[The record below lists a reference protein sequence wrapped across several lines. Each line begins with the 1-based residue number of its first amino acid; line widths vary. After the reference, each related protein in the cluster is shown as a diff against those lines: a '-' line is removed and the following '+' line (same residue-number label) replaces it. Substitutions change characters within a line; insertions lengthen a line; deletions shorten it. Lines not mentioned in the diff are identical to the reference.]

1 MSTQCATEPLDLLRA
16 GAVLSPPPPSD
27 AHAPMP
33 LNAFEPAD
41 AGAGAA
47 GGDSEAGALQ
57 QMFAML
63 GFG

>member
-16 GAVLSPPPPSD
+16 GAMLSPPPPSA

-33 LNAFEPAD
+33 LDGGQTAAD
-41 AGAGAA
+41 GAGAA
-47 GGDSEAGALQ
+47 GGEAGALQ

>member
-16 GAVLSPPPPSD
+16 GAMLSPPPPSA

-33 LNAFEPAD
+33 LNGVQTAD
-41 AGAGAA
+41 GAGAA
-47 GGDSEAGALQ
+47 GGEAGALQ

>member
-16 GAVLSPPPPSD
+16 GAMLSPPPPSA

-33 LNAFEPAD
+33 LNGVHVQTGD
-41 AGAGAA
+41 GAGAA
-47 GGDSEAGALQ
+47 GGEAGALQ

>member
-16 GAVLSPPPPSD
+16 GAVLSPPPPSA

-33 LNAFEPAD
+33 LNGVEPAD
-41 AGAGAA
+41 GAGAA